1 MKIKSLIMMTAAAL
15 MLCSCSTPKGI
26 TYLQG
31 VDSLPDEVLKSAAA
45 HNEPVVQPGDM
56 LQINVSS
63 SNPEVVKPF
72 NKTEYIATST
82 GANNISNGD
91 NSIYFYLVDN
101 NGYIDFPLLGHIK
114 IGGMTQAAAQNYIAH
129 LIYPKYITECPNV
142 EIRFQNFHVYT
153 MGEVNNPG
161 MVKASNGRINV
172 LEAIAQSGDL
182 TITGRRDNVMIIHT
196 NADGS
201 REVSRVNLNDKN
213 TIVSPNFN
221 LRQNDIVY
229 VEPNASK
236 QRSSFSIPP
245 QWQFGTSILGIV
257 VSVVTLVVTL
267 TK

>member
-1 MKIKSLIMMTAAAL
+1 
-15 MLCSCSTPKGI
+15 
-26 TYLQG
+26 
-31 VDSLPDEVLKSAAA
+31 
-45 HNEPVVQPGDM
+45 
-56 LQINVSS
+56 
-63 SNPEVVKPF
+63 
-72 NKTEYIATST
+72 
-82 GANNISNGD
+82 
-91 NSIYFYLVDN
+91 
-101 NGYIDFPLLGHIK
+101 
-114 IGGMTQAAAQNYIAH
+114 
-129 LIYPKYITECPNV
+129 
-142 EIRFQNFHVYT
+142 
-153 MGEVNNPG
+153 
-161 MVKASNGRINV
+161 
-172 LEAIAQSGDL
+172 
-182 TITGRRDNVMIIHT
+182 MIIHT